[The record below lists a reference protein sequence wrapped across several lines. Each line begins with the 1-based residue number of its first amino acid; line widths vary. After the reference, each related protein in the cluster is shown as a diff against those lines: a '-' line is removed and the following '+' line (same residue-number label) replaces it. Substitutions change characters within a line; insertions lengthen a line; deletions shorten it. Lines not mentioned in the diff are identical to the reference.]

1 MLIKSFCPKLVP
13 AFSCEKI
20 QTLWV
25 DSPLLSASYYKEYL
39 GFSVLFRC
47 CRKDR
52 GEVLIHKKGNFIRLK
67 TFKKDS
73 QGNGKFQGQ
82 IVTIYSNEITNEYQS
97 LKSRVRVKQTINPII
112 NDSFS
117 LIDCNGIEVVYKK
130 GSKILLN

>member
-1 MLIKSFCPKLVP
+1 
-13 AFSCEKI
+13 
-20 QTLWV
+20 
-25 DSPLLSASYYKEYL
+25 
-39 GFSVLFRC
+39 VLFRC